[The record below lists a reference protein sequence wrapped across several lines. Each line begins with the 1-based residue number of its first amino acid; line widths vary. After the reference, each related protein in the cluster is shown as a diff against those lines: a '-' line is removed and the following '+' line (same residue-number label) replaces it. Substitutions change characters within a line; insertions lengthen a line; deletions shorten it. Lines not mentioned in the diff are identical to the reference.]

1 MALVTSIGSIDEVK
15 AQYTKN
21 SPTQKV
27 NSDFKTVFNSL
38 YQNSNVTESMDA
50 IFDEAAS
57 TYGVSVDLIKAV
69 AKAESNFNPNA
80 VSKAGAIGVMQLM
93 PGTARSL
100 GVTNPYDARQNIM
113 GGTKYLKENLE
124 RFGGNINLALAAYNA
139 GPNSVQKYGGIPP
152 YKETQNYVKTV
163 NSYLNGSPIYSG
175 KTVNS
180 SGSYGLTGLY
190 GTYGSLG
197 SDQLLNLYG
206 ASSSSVGNLLG
217 TSDSTSRSYGS
228 TYSQLAGLYGGYGL
242 GSTSSLLS
250 GLLSSVSTGED
261 GETEDTISISKSG
274 FASLIELLRVQMM
287 LNASREVGSMTL

>member
-80 VSKAGAIGVMQLM
+80 ISKAGAIGVMQLM

-124 RFGGNINLALAAYNA
+124 RFGGNVNLALAAYNA

>member
-124 RFGGNINLALAAYNA
+124 RFGGNVNLALAAYNA

-261 GETEDTISISKSG
+261 GGTEDTISISKSG

-287 LNASREVGSMTL
+287 LNTSREVGSMTL

>member
-124 RFGGNINLALAAYNA
+124 RFGGNVNLALAAYNA

-261 GETEDTISISKSG
+261 GGTEDTISISKSG

>member
-261 GETEDTISISKSG
+261 GGTEDTISISKSG

>member
-1 MALVTSIGSIDEVK
+1 
-15 AQYTKN
+15 
-21 SPTQKV
+21 
-27 NSDFKTVFNSL
+27 
-38 YQNSNVTESMDA
+38 MDA

-124 RFGGNINLALAAYNA
+124 RFGGNVNLALAAYNA

-261 GETEDTISISKSG
+261 GGTEDTISISKSG